1 MRYNIPVEEL
11 NTKILK
17 NQSGQSLI
25 EFVLLLVLIVVISTS
40 FMRIVNTNT
49 ADIWTR
55 MATLILDNPDET
67 LQLK

>member
-1 MRYNIPVEEL
+1 MRYNIPVEKL